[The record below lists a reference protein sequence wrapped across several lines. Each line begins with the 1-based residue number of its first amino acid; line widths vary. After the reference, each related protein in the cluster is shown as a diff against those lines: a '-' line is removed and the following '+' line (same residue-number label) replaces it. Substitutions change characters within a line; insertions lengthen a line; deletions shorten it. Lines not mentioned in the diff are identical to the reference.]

1 MTLPQ
6 CTIGWSAVCDCG
18 ISGSR
23 SLPFY
28 VESKYICKQRILHE
42 CSLVIELIKRVEE

>member
-6 CTIGWSAVCDCG
+6 CTVGWSAVCDCG

-23 SLPFY
+23 LLPFY
-28 VESKYICKQRILHE
+28 VESKYIFNFVNRGSYISAHFL
-42 CSLVIELIKRVEE
+42 LN